1 MFLHAFMSLKGSKGV
16 LVMIHKKHSLLL
28 VALATVLLLIS
39 ACSPIGGGS
48 GGSNLTVLQLL
59 QNSSKAMSQLKS
71 THIDL
76 KANGS
81 GQAITTNATS
91 TPTSTTGTGTPTT
104 TTTAVNNVTFN
115 LIGSGDEALPNV
127 EAMQFDVSQNGATTT
142 PTTSHLEQI
151 VQGDKVYIKNTKGQ
165 WYVLDKSVLKG
176 YVDNPFS
183 GVKSPDLTELIGL
196 LEHTQITDN
205 GIQSLNGQNLR
216 HITIAMDKE
225 ALKQFLS
232 NNQQLI
238 DILGQQNLNA
248 VIDNTKTFS
257 STVDLWIDE
266 ATAYVHRTEL
276 KFNLGVNT
284 GTLSQSITPT
294 VTTVIVPANVTT
306 KFDSIVD
313 LSKFNESVTVTTPT
327 GAIPT
332 NDPTTVFG

>member
-1 MFLHAFMSLKGSKGV
+1 
-16 LVMIHKKHSLLL
+16 MIHKKHFLLL
-28 VALATVLLLIS
+28 IALAIVLLLIS
-39 ACSPIGGGS
+39 ACSPTGGGS
-48 GGSNLTVLQLL
+48 SGSKLTVLQLL

-71 THIDL
+71 AHVDL

-81 GQAITTNATS
+81 GQAITTNAT
-91 TPTSTTGTGTPTT
+91 PTTGTTTTITPTAT
-104 TTTAVNNVTFN
+104 VNQVTFN
-115 LIGSGDEALPNV
+115 LIGSGDEALPNQEV
-127 EAMQFDVSQNGATTT
+127 MQFDVSQNGATTT

-183 GVKSPDLTELIGL
+183 GIKSPDLTELIGL
-196 LEHTQITDN
+196 LEHTKITDN
-205 GIQSLNGQNLR
+205 GVQSLNGQDLR
-216 HITIAMDKE
+216 HITIAMDKV

-276 KFNLGVNT
+276 KFNLGVDT
-284 GTLSQSITPT
+284 GTLSRSITPT
-294 VTTVIVPANVTT
+294 VTTVIVPSNVTT

>member
-1 MFLHAFMSLKGSKGV
+1 MV
-16 LVMIHKKHSLLL
+16 DKKHFLLPLALVTVFLLL
-28 VALATVLLLIS
+28 S
-39 ACSPIGGGS
+39 ACSPLGGS

-71 THIDL
+71 AHIDL

-81 GQAITTNATS
+81 GQAITSNATA
-91 TPTSTTGTGTPTT
+91 TPTT
-104 TTTAVNNVTFN
+104 TTSTTATPTATVNNVTFN
-115 LIGSGDEALPNV
+115 LIGTGDEALPNV
-127 EAMQFDVSQNGATTT
+127 EAMQFDVSQNGATTV

-165 WYVLDKSVLKG
+165 WYVMDKSTLKG
-176 YVDNPFS
+176 YVDDPFS

-205 GIQSLNGQNLR
+205 GVQSLNGQNLR

-232 NNQQLI
+232 NNQQLV

-276 KFNLGVNT
+276 KFNLGVDA
-284 GTLSQSITPT
+284 GKLSQSITPT
-294 VTTVIVPANVTT
+294 VTTVIVPSNVTT

>member
-1 MFLHAFMSLKGSKGV
+1 MLLKGSKGV
-16 LVMIHKKHSLLL
+16 IVMIHKKHFLLL

-91 TPTSTTGTGTPTT
+91 TPTTGT
-104 TTTAVNNVTFN
+104 A
-115 LIGSGDEALPNV
+115 
-127 EAMQFDVSQNGATTT
+127 T

-165 WYVLDKSVLKG
+165 WYVLDKSALKG

-205 GIQSLNGQNLR
+205 GI
-216 HITIAMDKE
+216 
-225 ALKQFLS
+225 
-232 NNQQLI
+232 
-238 DILGQQNLNA
+238 
-248 VIDNTKTFS
+248 
-257 STVDLWIDE
+257 
-266 ATAYVHRTEL
+266 
-276 KFNLGVNT
+276 
-284 GTLSQSITPT
+284 
-294 VTTVIVPANVTT
+294 
-306 KFDSIVD
+306 
-313 LSKFNESVTVTTPT
+313 
-327 GAIPT
+327 
-332 NDPTTVFG
+332 

>member
-1 MFLHAFMSLKGSKGV
+1 
-16 LVMIHKKHSLLL
+16 MIRKKHFLPL
-28 VALATVLLLIS
+28 VASVMMLLLIS
-39 ACSPIGGGS
+39 ACSPLGGGS

-71 THIDL
+71 SHIDL

-81 GQAITTNATS
+81 GQAITTP
-91 TPTSTTGTGTPTT
+91 TPRTT
-104 TTTAVNNVTFN
+104 TTSPTATVNNVTFN
-115 LIGSGDEALPNV
+115 LIGSGDEALPNT
-127 EAMQFDVSQNGATTT
+127 EAMQFDVSQNGATTV

-183 GVKSPDLTELIGL
+183 GVKSPDLNELIGL
-196 LEHTQITDN
+196 LVHTQITDN

-232 NNQQLI
+232 NNQQLV

-276 KFNLGVNT
+276 KFNLGVDS
-284 GTLSQSITPT
+284 GTLSKSITPT
-294 VTTVIVPANVTT
+294 VTTVIVPSNVTT

>member
-1 MFLHAFMSLKGSKGV
+1 
-16 LVMIHKKHSLLL
+16 MIHKKHFLLL
-28 VALATVLLLIS
+28 VALVTVLLLIS

-59 QNSSKAMSQLKS
+59 QNSSKAMGQLKS

-81 GQAITTNATS
+81 GQAITTNATP
-91 TPTSTTGTGTPTT
+91 TPTTGTGTPTP
-104 TTTAVNNVTFN
+104 TTAVNNVTFN

-165 WYVLDKSVLKG
+165 WYVLDKGVLKG

-232 NNQQLI
+232 NNQQLV

-276 KFNLGVNT
+276 KFNLGVDA
-284 GTLSQSITPT
+284 GTLSRSITPT